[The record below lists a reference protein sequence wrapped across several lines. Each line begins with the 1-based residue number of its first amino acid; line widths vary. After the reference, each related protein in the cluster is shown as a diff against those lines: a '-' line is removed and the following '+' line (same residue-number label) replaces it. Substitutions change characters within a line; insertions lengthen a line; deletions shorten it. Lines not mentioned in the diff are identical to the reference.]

1 VRRQTINSII
11 ITNGV
16 IYLPFRGQ
24 PSTNDTELL
33 KLSPKFKLVTCS
45 AKPWVTDIVFTLRVI
60 SMIASNKIMCQE
72 HLYRQTIID
81 KYRDKIDLLV
91 VVTMKL
97 RIKK

>member
-1 VRRQTINSII
+1 
-11 ITNGV
+11 
-16 IYLPFRGQ
+16 
-24 PSTNDTELL
+24 
-33 KLSPKFKLVTCS
+33 
-45 AKPWVTDIVFTLRVI
+45 
-60 SMIASNKIMCQE
+60 MIASNKIMCQE